1 MNFGGAFFGGVIVGG
16 VDFSGASEQCS
27 FGSGVVLF
35 GGVIL
40 FGEVLRGNSGFGGVF
55 NSIFQTALLKTF
67 GLA

>member
-1 MNFGGAFFGGVIVGG
+1 MNFGGAFFGGV
-16 VDFSGASEQCS
+16 DFSGASEKCS
-27 FGSGVVLF
+27 FRSGVVLF

-40 FGEVLRGNSGFGGVF
+40 FGEVLRGNSGSGGVF